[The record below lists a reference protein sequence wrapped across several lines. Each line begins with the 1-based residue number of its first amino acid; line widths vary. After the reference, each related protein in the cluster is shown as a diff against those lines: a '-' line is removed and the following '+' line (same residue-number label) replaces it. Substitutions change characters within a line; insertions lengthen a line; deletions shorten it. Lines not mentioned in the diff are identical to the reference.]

1 MTKTQF
7 FLSLGF
13 GAALIAAQT
22 AQAQAQGRNC
32 APHPVVLERLADG
45 YGESRQSI
53 ALGANNAVVETFAN
67 TDSGTW
73 TITVTQPGGLT
84 CLVAHGQAFQHVA
97 EALPNTDP
105 PA

>member
-13 GAALIAAQT
+13 GAALLAAQS
-22 AQAQAQGRNC
+22 AQAQQRNC
-32 APHPVVLERLADG
+32 APHAVVLERLADG

-53 ALGANNAVVETFAN
+53 ALGSNNTVVETFAN

-84 CLVAHGQAFQHVA
+84 CLVAHGQAFQHLA
-97 EALPNTDP
+97 EVLPNTDS